1 MYYFDPNLILI
12 IILSIIA
19 GGLMKGILGLG
30 MPMVAVPVIAYF
42 LPPTTAMMLL
52 CFPILSTNFL
62 QMQIQKGLGSLRF
75 LPLLVFLVIG
85 LIVGGRLIV
94 EIELNTVSIIIAI
107 SIIFAALVNFFG
119 FRINNIDVKYERPI
133 TSILGFFSG
142 ILGGLSTFYGP
153 PILTYLISVNLSKE
167 FFIRTIATMYF
178 IGSIPLY
185 GSLLYHDLGTLND
198 LFVSLFL
205 IVPALIGQYFGT
217 KIRHKLSNEIFRKSI
232 LITLM
237 ILGLILLFKNF

>member
-12 IILSIIA
+12 IILSIMA
-19 GGLMKGILGLG
+19 GGLMKGTLGLG
-30 MPMVAVPVIAYF
+30 MPMVAVPIIAYF

-75 LPLLVFLVIG
+75 LPLLFFLVIG

-119 FRINNIDVKYERPI
+119 FRIDNIDLKYERPI
-133 TSILGFFSG
+133 TSVLGFFQE
-142 ILGGLSTFYGP
+142 
-153 PILTYLISVNLSKE
+153 YLVG
-167 FFIRTIATMYF
+167 Y
-178 IGSIPLY
+178 
-185 GSLLYHDLGTLND
+185 
-198 LFVSLFL
+198 
-205 IVPALIGQYFGT
+205 
-217 KIRHKLSNEIFRKSI
+217 
-232 LITLM
+232 
-237 ILGLILLFKNF
+237 LLFMALQY

>member
-1 MYYFDPNLILI
+1 MCIRDRYYFDPNLILI

-19 GGLMKGILGLG
+19 GSFMKGVLGLG
-30 MPMVAVPVIAYF
+30 TPMVAVPIIAYF

-62 QMQIQKGLGSLRF
+62 QMQVHKGLGSLRF

-94 EIELNTVSIIIAI
+94 EIELNTVSMIIAI
-107 SIIFAALVNFFG
+107 SIICAALLNFFG
-119 FRINNIDVKYERPI
+119 FRINKIEIKYERPI

-153 PILTYLISVNLSKE
+153 PILTYLISIN
-167 FFIRTIATMYF
+167 
-178 IGSIPLY
+178 
-185 GSLLYHDLGTLND
+185 
-198 LFVSLFL
+198 
-205 IVPALIGQYFGT
+205 
-217 KIRHKLSNEIFRKSI
+217 
-232 LITLM
+232 
-237 ILGLILLFKNF
+237 

>member
-1 MYYFDPNLILI
+1 
-12 IILSIIA
+12 
-19 GGLMKGILGLG
+19 

-75 LPLLVFLVIG
+75 LPLLIFLVIG

-119 FRINNIDVKYERPI
+119 FRINKIEIKYHRY
-133 TSILGFFSG
+133 G
-142 ILGGLSTFYGP
+142 STFNDSWTAVTSGAS
-153 PILTYLISVNLSKE
+153 I
-167 FFIRTIATMYF
+167 TIEDGTFLAYF
-178 IGSIPLY
+178 WKAS
-185 GSLLYHDLGTLND
+185 DN
-198 LFVSLFL
+198 FV
-205 IVPALIGQYFGT
+205 
-217 KIRHKLSNEIFRKSI
+217 KKKLC
-232 LITLM
+232 
-237 ILGLILLFKNF
+237 